1 MPLTVTAI
9 IHFIRAGARLTARR
23 AADNTFWLMVRVMVR
38 GWLQRPVRAAH
49 VIACAALLVSCAQAI
64 HNEPINLPLDPGF
77 KPAAEFGGG
86 LDTEFQDTVIAL
98 SFSGGGTRAAAF
110 SYGVLTGL
118 EATPLPSG
126 AGSGS
131 LLDRVSFVTGVSGGS
146 VLAAYY
152 GLKRRGA
159 LTDFKQRFLLRNP
172 EENLQ
177 IKLNLLSI
185 AKGLGGGINDPTLF
199 PKWLDDNLF
208 NHATFRTLL
217 LHRRPFIWINASDIY
232 DRTPFVFG
240 RVIFNAL
247 CSDLADYPI
256 SLAVAASAAVPVV
269 FAPVVIQGF
278 PGRCNIPLP
287 DWVQRAHA
295 DPDAPPLLKLFAD
308 ALVRY
313 RSGEVRYVKLLDG
326 GMVDNYGLAGFTI
339 ARLASGTPYGPLE
352 PEEAVKIRRLLF
364 IVTDAGRAPSGPWA
378 QTVEGPTGTDLIT
391 AASDTATGSG
401 AVGSY
406 SAFQEIMDEWQ
417 ELAGQLALQA
427 LAGRPSP
434 LRRAEG
440 VELPRRQI
448 LRRPGSVRAT
458 GRAARRR
465 ARRRRDQSS
474 PAARSGR
481 DDDRRRPR
489 RAAGEQDVQR
499 LLDLARRPTAATWR
513 AGCDVRAGKPAR
525 GAGAITRPIA
535 TRLISSAVQAPTPAN
550 ALRSPTPDAWSNPW
564 RFRR

>member
-1 MPLTVTAI
+1 
-9 IHFIRAGARLTARR
+9 
-23 AADNTFWLMVRVMVR
+23 MVR

-49 VIACAALLVSCAQAI
+49 VIACAALLLVSCAQAI

-110 SYGVLTGL
+110 SYGVLSGL

-199 PKWLDDNLF
+199 PKWLDDDLF

-278 PGRCNIPLP
+278 PARSNTTPAGLGPARPRRP
-287 DWVQRAHA
+287 RRAA
-295 DPDAPPLLKLFAD
+295 AAQ
-308 ALVRY
+308 ALRRRVGALSLRQGASTSSCSTAASSISTAWPASQLRGSPRARPMD
-313 RSGEVRYVKLLDG
+313 RSSPRRRS
-326 GMVDNYGLAGFTI
+326 N
-339 ARLASGTPYGPLE
+339 
-352 PEEAVKIRRLLF
+352 IRRLLF

-417 ELAGQLALQA
+417 GTRWSTGAA
-427 LAGRPSP
+427 SS
-434 LRRAEG
+434 
-440 VELPRRQI
+440 
-448 LRRPGSVRAT
+448 RRPTVAAS
-458 GRAARRR
+458 ARRR
-465 ARRRRDQSS
+465 
-474 PAARSGR
+474 G
-481 DDDRRRPR
+481 
-489 RAAGEQDVQR
+489 GI
-499 LLDLARRPTAATWR
+499 AATSNS
-513 AGCDVRAGKPAR
+513 
-525 GAGAITRPIA
+525 
-535 TRLISSAVQAPTPAN
+535 SSAG
-550 ALRSPTPDAWSNPW
+550 
-564 RFRR
+564 

>member
-1 MPLTVTAI
+1 
-9 IHFIRAGARLTARR
+9 
-23 AADNTFWLMVRVMVR
+23 MVR

-49 VIACAALLVSCAQAI
+49 VIACAALLVACGQV
-64 HNEPINLPLDPGF
+64 HNEPINQPLDPGF

-86 LDTEFQDTVIAL
+86 IDTDFQDTVIAL

-110 SYGVLTGL
+110 SYGVLSGL
-118 EATPLPSG
+118 EETPIPSG
-126 AGSGS
+126 AGSSS

-208 NHATFRTLL
+208 NHATFKSLL

-278 PGRCNIPLP
+278 PGRCRTPLP
-287 DWVQRAHA
+287 EWVQHAHA

-326 GMVDNYGLAGFTI
+326 GIVDNYGLAGFTI

-364 IVTDAGRAPSGPWA
+364 IVADAGRAPSAPWA

-406 SAFQEIMDEWQ
+406 SAFEYEMERWQ
-417 ELAGQLALQA
+417 RTLIDWRCKLS
-427 LAGRPSP
+427 PS
-434 LRRAEG
+434 
-440 VELPRRQI
+440 
-448 LRRPGSVRAT
+448 
-458 GRAARRR
+458 
-465 ARRRRDQSS
+465 
-474 PAARSGR
+474 
-481 DDDRRRPR
+481 DRRRYGAPQGWDCRDVKFFVGRLAFDQLGEQRAAALNAVETNLHLPPDQIELMIAGGRDALAASKPFGAFLASLGARPPR
-489 RAAGEQDVQR
+489 RGVPVA
-499 LLDLARRPTAATWR
+499 TAPESPREA
-513 AGCDVRAGKPAR
+513 
-525 GAGAITRPIA
+525 
-535 TRLISSAVQAPTPAN
+535 QAQ
-550 ALRSPTPDAWSNPW
+550 
-564 RFRR
+564 